1 MKHKRFAAT
10 LATLVFVLFV
20 GIFGTNSIT
29 ASAASNSLSATYKY
43 MYVGQ
48 SYTPTVKGSHSSVK
62 WSTSN
67 SNIASVSSSGK
78 VTANN
83 MGSASIYA
91 TVNGKKLT
99 LKVEIVSKTA
109 YNAVKY
115 AEKAVGCAYSQSKR
129 MSKGCY
135 DCGSLVWRSYA
146 DAGLYIGGKTSWA
159 PTAADGAKKLNSTYK
174 TISYKGLSSS
184 ELLPGDLIYTST
196 SSNGRYRNI
205 THAAIYVG
213 NGKIVEAA
221 NSRTGVV
228 KRSYS
233 TRNIVLI
240 ARPAVNVS
248 KTLQEPLMTL
258 ANITSSSTTNTSI
271 KIAWKQVINA
281 KGYYVYRKAE
291 GSSWK
296 KIATIKSGSTI
307 SYTDKAAY
315 AGKYIYTI
323 RAYSGSK
330 ISPFNSKGMTAA
342 TKLATP
348 TRVSASG
355 NSTGIKLA
363 WKAVNYA
370 TGYKIYRKTENGS
383 YSLVKTVTGQKTS
396 SFQDKSTKSGT
407 GYVYVIKAYRTNS
420 SANTVLS
427 AQSDATKKTSC
438 TK

>member
-1 MKHKRFAAT
+1 MKQKRFAAK
-10 LATLVFVLFV
+10 LAMLIFVLFA
-20 GIFGTNSIT
+20 GIFGTTSINVD
-29 ASAASNSLSATYKY
+29 AASNSLSATYKY

-99 LKVEIVSKTA
+99 LKVEVVSKTA
-109 YNAVKY
+109 YDAVKY

-159 PTAADGAKKLNSTYK
+159 PTAADGAKTLNSTYK

-184 ELLPGDLIYTST
+184 ELLPGDLVYTST
-196 SSNGRYRNI
+196 RSNGRYRNI

-221 NSRTGVV
+221 NSRTGVA

-233 TRNIVLI
+233 TKNVVLI

-248 KTLQEPLMTL
+248 KTLQEPLMTSVKV
-258 ANITSSSTTNTSI
+258 SSSAVTNTSI
-271 KIAWKQVINA
+271 KIAWKKVSNA
-281 KGYYVYRKAE
+281 KGYYVYRKAD
-291 GSSWK
+291 GGSWK
-296 KIATIKSGSTI
+296 KIATIKSGSTV
-307 SYTDKAAY
+307 SYTDKTAY
-315 AGKYIYTI
+315 AGKYIYTVK
-323 RAYSGSK
+323 AYSGSK
-330 ISPFNSKGMTAA
+330 VSPYNSKGMTAT
-342 TKLATP
+342 TKLAVP
-348 TRVSASG
+348 TKVSASS
-355 NSTGIKLA
+355 NSTGIKIT
-363 WKAVNYA
+363 WKTVNYA
-370 TGYKIYRKTENGS
+370 TGYQIYRKAENGS
-383 YSLVKTVTGQKTS
+383 YSLIKTITSQKTS
-396 SFQDKSTKSGT
+396 SFQDNSVKNGTK
-407 GYVYVIKAYRTNS
+407 YIYAIKAYRKNS
-420 SANTVLS
+420 SSSTILS
-427 AQSDATKKTSC
+427 AQSDATKKISC
-438 TK
+438 KK